1 MKRNLIVLL
10 VMLMIAL
17 FVLPNGI
24 FADPGKTIKIGILG
38 PMKFSPGQQ
47 QWWAATLAA
56 EEINKAGGVL
66 IGGVR
71 HDIELVKADSN
82 EFLSVIDATTAAERL
97 ITINKVNFM
106 IGGHRTEAAMAIQ
119 EVVADNRM
127 IFMNIMS
134 AHPKLVMKVHE
145 NYDRYKYYFRLVSN
159 SSMIG
164 KGIFTFI
171 KMVGDN
177 IKEEL
182 GIDKCKVAL
191 VMEKAAWADPIVK
204 VAPGVLKKMGMEIAG
219 VWRPSAT
226 AADLTAELT
235 AVKAAG
241 AHMIFDGSAGPF
253 GTTIAKQWGELKI
266 PVALVGVN
274 VEGGALSHW
283 EATGGNCEYEVVHM
297 KFGRVKMSDKTIPF
311 YDKFMARFND
321 IPATTASAYDA
332 VYVLTEAAK
341 RAGTLDR
348 EKMVAALEKTDY
360 MGTLGRIVFNP
371 REHKWAHEMKWGPGY
386 YTMPGGQWR
395 DGKLEVVWPD
405 GKHGGPGYVGFK
417 WEGSVDYK
425 LPPFMVEYWKSKK
438 GSK

>member
-1 MKRNLIVLL
+1 MKKNLVALL

-17 FVLPNGI
+17 FVLPNSI

-47 QWWAATLAA
+47 QWWASTLAA

-66 IGGVR
+66 IGGER
-71 HDIELVKADSN
+71 YDIELVKADSN
-82 EFLSVIDATTAAERL
+82 EFLSVIDATSAAERL
-97 ITINKVNFM
+97 INVDRVHFT
-106 IGGHRTEAAMAIQ
+106 IGGHRTEAALAIQ
-119 EVVADNRM
+119 EVMADNRM

-134 AHPKLVMKVHE
+134 AHPKLVNRVHD
-145 NYDRYKYYFRLVSN
+145 NYNRYKYFFRILHN

-171 KMVGDN
+171 NMIGDN

-204 VAPGVLKKMGMEIAG
+204 VAPNVLNKMGMEIVG

-235 AVKAAG
+235 AVKATG

-253 GTTIAKQWGELKI
+253 GTTIARQWGELKI
-266 PVALVGVN
+266 PTALVGVN
-274 VEGGALSHW
+274 VEGGHRRHW
-283 EATGGNCEYEVVHM
+283 EATGGNCEYQVVHINY
-297 KFGRVKMSDKTIPF
+297 GRVKMTPKTISF
-311 YDKFMARFND
+311 YDKFLNKFKEY
-321 IPATTASAYDA
+321 PGTTTCAYDA
-332 VYVLTEAAK
+332 IYVLTDAIK
-341 RAGTLDR
+341 RAGTLEND
-348 EKMVAALEKTDY
+348 KLVAALEKTDY
-360 MGTLGRIVFNP
+360 IGTLGRIAFNP
-371 REHKWAHEMKWGPGY
+371 KEHKLAHEMKWGPKY

-395 DGKLEVVWPD
+395 DGELEVVWPD
-405 GKHGGPGYVGFK
+405 GKHGGPKYVGFK
-417 WEGSVDYK
+417 WKGSVDYK